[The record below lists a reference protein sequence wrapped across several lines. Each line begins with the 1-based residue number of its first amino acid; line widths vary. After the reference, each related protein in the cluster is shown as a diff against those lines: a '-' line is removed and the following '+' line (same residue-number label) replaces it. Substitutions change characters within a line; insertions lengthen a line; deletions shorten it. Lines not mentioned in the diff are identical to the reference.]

1 MKKTKSLRRLLA
13 GVLAALMVL
22 SALPVAFAADEPSFP
37 AEGITVT
44 APEEIVLDGTTVSG
58 NPTLTVNNPTGYTMT
73 DVYLGVTGGTSVS
86 VPVTIEPG
94 TYSYPITGTS
104 TGRQIIY
111 ALSYSL
117 DGGEETYTTYGF
129 SYTRSA
135 TTPVLAELRHHPSV
149 GNWNDIDLRLTIDKG
164 VINQTSVEGQGGAE
178 VVSYSDLY
186 IDRSQGN
193 TWDALGLEFS
203 YTLRTN
209 HADRKKYYDIWV
221 DQNNVAT
228 FGFGD
233 VAATGVSKTG
243 IKDKYFGDT
252 TRFAGE
258 YDGYAEYNLVYG
270 NVPSVETMQFYFWF
284 KFNAVDWLF
293 GDKDGAHTLGKTL
306 VTVHTVDKGALR
318 DAIQAAA
325 QKNYQA
331 ANFTADTFS
340 TYLDAYTK
348 ANEVLS
354 KYQSTQ
360 AEIDAAKAALDSAVA
375 ALKYAD
381 ANYTALDA
389 AITEAKAILDNEES
403 ENLYTAESLQNLKT
417 QYDAAVALKAQA
429 LDFTHQSEIDAAA
442 KALAD
447 AITGLTGFADYTDV
461 AQAVAAFEKLNPSY
475 YDAEDFAAVQAL
487 VDAARES
494 MNNRLPATQQA
505 EVDQMADKI
514 LDAMASLVKLP
525 ADYAALDALVAEAE
539 KLYYNADNVYTPA
552 SITALETAL
561 LAAMDV
567 QDADYTIDNQQ
578 LVDNAYTTLDNA
590 MKAMVKLPADKD
602 DLQTQVDAANAI
614 LVRADYKNYTDDSRK
629 ALEAALAA
637 AQQILDDDSLTVDD
651 QAKVQAAAENLA
663 AAIRGLTLK
672 GANYDALK
680 AAIEARKAEL
690 EAAKTATVNDGDQLY
705 TDASITRLSIAIG
718 NAESVV
724 ALNLPITEQGK
735 VDDAVSTLN
744 SIQLEKNPA
753 DYSALN
759 ALIEEKQTE
768 LNNAGDEYTEAS
780 KAALQQAINTARTAV
795 AQSYKIDEQNKVD
808 DAVAALEAAEL
819 VLKGAD
825 YTALDNAVKAA
836 EEFLADPETETLYDA
851 DAIQAVK
858 DALEAAQ
865 DVDRELPIT
874 AQDTVDAL
882 ETALNN
888 AVENAKTDYN
898 PAVLTGLN
906 DAIAAAQAKL
916 EVEDINDYTDESI
929 RALEAAITEANAL
942 IEENPDI
949 TRQGEVDAMAEQ
961 LNGMELTLK
970 PADKSGVQDA
980 IDKGE
985 EILDNREQYTDEYI
999 DAVEEAL
1006 DNLYEIL
1013 DEELTIK
1020 EQDKVDGAIDA
1031 IDEIAE
1037 NPSYVGANLDS
1048 LNAAIAAAEAKKAAP
1063 DYMNYTEASRQALE
1077 AKLQEAIALR
1087 DSAPDITQQ
1096 QAVEDMAAALNAVEL
1111 RLEDA
1116 DYTALDA
1123 VVAEAE
1129 ALLADVTLD
1138 DRYTLTSIE
1147 ALKAAVTEAGY
1158 VERDQDVSYQDV
1170 IDAAAQAVRDAIAGL
1185 KEYNKIEEGSIQIL
1199 GGDGRE
1205 GDKIYHKTPWYQT
1218 YKSQKAELYV
1228 DIPEGVDVASIKW
1241 EAANWSVDEPEATIT
1256 DNGDGTATIQPN
1268 GKGIGARSMWVKV
1281 TVTDV
1286 NGNVATDIVKV
1297 RFYNWNWQK

>member
-13 GVLAALMVL
+13 GVLAALMAL
-22 SALPVAFAADEPSFP
+22 SAIPVAFAADEPSFP

-111 ALSYSL
+111 VLSYSL

-135 TTPVLAELRHHPSV
+135 TTPVLAELRHKPSV
-149 GNWNDIDLRLTIDKG
+149 GNWNYIDLRLTIDKG

-375 ALKYAD
+375 ALKYAN
-381 ANYTALDA
+381 ANYTELDA
-389 AITEAKAILDNEES
+389 AIADAKAILDNEES

-417 QYDAAVALKAQA
+417 QYDAAVALKEQA

-447 AITGLTGFADYTDV
+447 AITGLIGFADYTDV

-494 MNNRLPATQQA
+494 MANRLP
-505 EVDQMADKI
+505 VDQQEAVNAMAEGL
-514 LDAMASLVKLP
+514 LDAMANLVKLP

-539 KLYYNADNVYTPA
+539 ELYYNADNVYTPA

-602 DLQTQVDAANAI
+602 VLQTQVDAANAI
-614 LVRADYKNYTDDSRK
+614 IVRADYNNYTDASRE
-629 ALEAALAA
+629 ALENALAA

-663 AAIRGLTLK
+663 AAIRGLALK
-672 GANYDALK
+672 GADYSALK
-680 AAIEARKAEL
+680 AAIEDRKAEL
-690 EAAKTATVNDGDQLY
+690 EAAKSATVNDGDKLY
-705 TDASITRLSIAIG
+705 TDASITRLSIAIE

-724 ALNLPITEQGK
+724 ALNLPITAQTQVG
-735 VDDAVSTLN
+735 DAVATLN
-744 SIQLEKNPA
+744 SVQLEKNPA

-768 LNNAGDEYTEAS
+768 LNNAGDEYTDES
-780 KAALQQAINTARTAV
+780 KQALQQAINTARTVV

-825 YTALDNAVKAA
+825 YTALDNAIKAA

-1031 IDEIAE
+1031 IDEIAK

-1063 DYMNYTEASRQALE
+1063 DYMNYTEVSRQALE
-1077 AKLQEAIALR
+1077 AKLQEAITLR

-1116 DYTALDA
+1116 AYTALDA

>member
-13 GVLAALMVL
+13 GVLAALMAL
-22 SALPVAFAADEPSFP
+22 SAIPVAFAADEPSFP

-44 APEEIVLDGTTVSG
+44 APEELIASNGVLQG
-58 NPTLTVNNPTGYTMT
+58 NPQLTVHNPTGHQMT
-73 DVYLGVTGGTSVS
+73 DVMVTATGGVS
-86 VPVTIEPG
+86 ATLPTTIDAG
-94 TYSYPITGTS
+94 ATQSATITGTPRS
-104 TGRQIIY
+104 GQQVY
-111 ALSYSL
+111 AVSYTL
-117 DGGEETYTTYGF
+117 DNGEDTYTSYGF
-129 SYTRSA
+129 SYLRAA
-135 TTPVLAELRHHPSV
+135 TTVPAVTTTDDGNVGIRFVPTIASGVLDQTGTSQDV
-149 GNWNDIDLRLTIDKG
+149 SDNK
-164 VINQTSVEGQGGAE
+164 NQRAYTDAN
-178 VVSYSDLY
+178 LY
-186 IDRSQGN
+186 IDRSQGVN
-193 TWDALGLEFS
+193 WQDLGLVFTFTEQKGKKPNRDGYRVYSPDGNWNGASFS
-203 YTLRTN
+203 LSGDPVFTADSGWRTDN
-209 HADRKKYYDIWV
+209 GWNEDTH
-221 DQNNVAT
+221 
-228 FGFGD
+228 FGGH
-233 VAATGVSKTG
+233 GVVTHNIQG
-243 IKDKYFGDT
+243 NIPTVGTT
-252 TRFAGE
+252 TRLSMDFVVRWEGFLGIE
-258 YDGYAEYNLVYG
+258 VWKFFHTINL
-270 NVPSVETMQFYFWF
+270 
-284 KFNAVDWLF
+284 
-293 GDKDGAHTLGKTL
+293 
-306 VTVHTVDKGALR
+306 TVLTVDKGALR
-318 DAIQAAA
+318 TAVADAAA
-325 QKNYQA
+325 KNYQSNDYTA
-331 ANFTADTFS
+331 SSYDVFYQALAN
-340 TYLDAYTK
+340 
-348 ANEVLS
+348 ANAVLGNF
-354 KYQSTQ
+354 KSTQ
-360 AEIDAAKAALDSAVA
+360 TEIDAAKNQLDAAVK

-381 ANYTALDA
+381 ADYTALDA
-389 AITEAKAILDNEES
+389 AIADAKAILDNEES
-403 ENLYTAESLQNLKT
+403 GNLYTAESLQNLKT
-417 QYDAAVALKAQA
+417 QYNAAVALKAQA
-429 LDFTHQSEIDAAA
+429 LDFTHQAEIDAAA

-487 VDAARES
+487 ADKARES
-494 MNNRLPATQQA
+494 MANRLPADQQEAVNAMA
-505 EVDQMADKI
+505 EGL
-514 LDAMASLVKLP
+514 LDAIAGLKKLP
-525 ADYAALDALVAEAE
+525 ADYAALNALVAQAE
-539 KLYYNADNVYTPA
+539 ELYLNADNVYTPD

-561 LAAMDV
+561 FAAMDV
-567 QDADYTIDNQQ
+567 QDAAYEIDNQD
-578 LVDNAYTTLDNA
+578 LVNAAAATLEQA
-590 MKAMVKLPADKD
+590 IKAMVKLPADKTV
-602 DLQTQVDAANAI
+602 LESKINEAKSYTS
-614 LVRADYKNYTDDSRK
+614 RSDYNDYTDDSRK
-629 ALEAALAA
+629 ALEAALDA
-637 AQQILDDDSLTVDD
+637 AQKLLDDATLTVDD
-651 QAKVQAAAENLA
+651 NTDIAAAAETLA
-663 AAIRGLTLK
+663 AAIRSLTWK
-672 GANYDALK
+672 GADYKALDDAI
-680 AAIEARKAEL
+680 AAREAEV
-690 EAAKTATVNDGDQLY
+690 EAAESATVNDGDLLY
-705 TDASITRLSIAIG
+705 TEASITRVKIAIE
-718 NAESVV
+718 NARSLPRDLTVKQQSQV
-724 ALNLPITEQGK
+724 DDMLTALNS
-735 VDDAVSTLN
+735 V
-744 SIQLEKNPA
+744 QLEKNPA

-768 LNNAGDEYTEAS
+768 LNNAGDEYTDES
-780 KAALQQAINTARTAV
+780 KQALQQAINTARTVV

-825 YTALDNAVKAA
+825 YTALDNAIKAA

-1129 ALLADVTLD
+1129 ALLADATLA

>member
-22 SALPVAFAADEPSFP
+22 SAIPVAFAADEPSFP

-44 APEEIVLDGTTVSG
+44 APEELVTANGTLQG
-58 NPTLTVNNPTGYTMT
+58 NPQLTVYNGSGHQMT
-73 DVYLGVTGGTSVS
+73 DVAVMVSGGSAVS
-86 VPVTIEPG
+86 LPTTIG
-94 TYSYPITGTS
+94 AGATQTAAITGTPRS
-104 TGRQIIY
+104 GQQIY
-111 ALSYSL
+111 AVTYTL
-117 DGGEETYTTYGF
+117 DGGEDTYTSYGF
-129 SYTRSA
+129 SYLRAA
-135 TTPVLAELRHHPSV
+135 TTAPVVTTTDDGNV
-149 GNWNDIDLRLTIDKG
+149 GIRFVPTIASG
-164 VINQTSVEGQGGAE
+164 VLDQTGTSQD
-178 VVSYSDLY
+178 VSDSKNERAYTDANLY
-186 IDRSQGN
+186 IDRSQGT
-193 TWDALGLEFS
+193 TWQDLGLVYTFTEQKGNNPNRDGYRVYSPDGNWNGASFS
-203 YTLRTN
+203 LSGDPVFTADSGWRTDN
-209 HADRKKYYDIWV
+209 GWNED
-221 DQNNVAT
+221 T
-228 FGFGD
+228 
-233 VAATGVSKTG
+233 
-243 IKDKYFGDT
+243 YFGGHGVVTHNIQGNIPTVGT
-252 TRFAGE
+252 TTQLSMDFVVRWEGFLGIE
-258 YDGYAEYNLVYG
+258 V
-270 NVPSVETMQFYFWF
+270 W
-284 KFNAVDWLF
+284 KFF
-293 GDKDGAHTLGKTL
+293 HTLNLTIY
-306 VTVHTVDKGALR
+306 TVDKGALR
-318 DAIQAAA
+318 SAIQAAA
-325 QKNYQA
+325 QKNYQSADYNA
-331 ANFTADTFS
+331 ASYDAFYQALVNANAVLGNF
-340 TYLDAYTK
+340 K
-348 ANEVLS
+348 
-354 KYQSTQ
+354 STQ
-360 AEIDAAKAALDSAVA
+360 TEIDAAKNQLDAAVK

-514 LDAMASLVKLP
+514 LDAMASLVKRP

-539 KLYYNADNVYTPA
+539 ELYYNADNVYTND

-561 LAAMDV
+561 FAAMDV

-602 DLQTQVDAANAI
+602 VLQTQVDAANAI

-651 QAKVQAAAENLA
+651 RAKVQAAAENLA
-663 AAIRGLTLK
+663 AAIRGLALK

-680 AAIEARKAEL
+680 AAIAARKAEL

-768 LNNAGDEYTEAS
+768 LNNAGDEYTDES
-780 KAALQQAINTARTAV
+780 KQALQQAINTARTVV

>member
-44 APEEIVLDGTTVSG
+44 APEELVTANGTLQG
-58 NPTLTVNNPTGYTMT
+58 NPQLTVYNGSGHQMT
-73 DVYLGVTGGTSVS
+73 DVAVMVSGGSAVSLPTTIGVGATQTAA
-86 VPVTIEPG
+86 
-94 TYSYPITGTS
+94 ITGTPRS
-104 TGRQIIY
+104 GQQIY
-111 ALSYSL
+111 AVTYTL
-117 DGGEETYTTYGF
+117 DGGEDTYTSYGF
-129 SYTRSA
+129 SYLRAA
-135 TTPVLAELRHHPSV
+135 TTAPAVVTPSDDHVSIRFEPTIASGVL
-149 GNWNDIDLRLTIDKG
+149 D
-164 VINQTSVEGQGGAE
+164 QTGTSQD
-178 VVSYSDLY
+178 VSDSKNKRAYTDANLY
-186 IDRSQGN
+186 IDRSRGT
-193 TWDALGLEFS
+193 TWQELGLVF
-203 YTLRTN
+203 TLTEQMGN
-209 HADRKKYYDIWV
+209 EPDRDGYEIYSPAGNW
-221 DQNNVAT
+221 NGAS
-228 FGFGD
+228 
-233 VAATGVSKTG
+233 AGVSNDPIFTSDSGWQYNNGWGTG
-243 IKDKYFGDT
+243 PKFGGHGMVT
-252 TRFAGE
+252 H
-258 YDGYAEYNLVYG
+258 NIQG
-270 NVPSVETMQFYFWF
+270 NVPNAGTTTQLTFDFVTKWVVLWNTWKQFHYL
-284 KFNAVDWLF
+284 NL
-293 GDKDGAHTLGKTL
+293 TIY
-306 VTVHTVDKGALR
+306 TVDKGALR
-318 DAIQAAA
+318 SAVQAAA
-325 QKNYQA
+325 QANYQSDDYNA
-331 ANFTADTFS
+331 VSYDAFYQALVNANA
-340 TYLDAYTK
+340 
-348 ANEVLS
+348 VLGNF
-354 KYQSTQ
+354 KSTQ
-360 AEIDAAKAALDSAVA
+360 TEIDAVKNQLDAAVK

-381 ANYTALDA
+381 ADYTELDA
-389 AITEAKAILDNEES
+389 AIADAKAILDNGES
-403 ENLYTAESLQNLKT
+403 ENLYTAESLANLKT

-429 LDFTHQSEIDAAA
+429 LDFTHQAEIDAAA

-461 AQAVAAFEKLNPSY
+461 AQALAAFEKLNPSY

-487 VDAARES
+487 ADAARES
-494 MNNRLPATQQA
+494 MANRLP
-505 EVDQMADKI
+505 VDQQEAVNAMAEGL

-525 ADYAALDALVAEAE
+525 ADYTALDVLVAEAE
-539 KLYYNADNVYTPA
+539 ELYYNADNVYTPA

-578 LVDNAYTTLDNA
+578 LVNNAYTTLDNA

-602 DLQTQVDAANAI
+602 ALQTQVDAANAI
-614 LVRADYKNYTDDSRK
+614 LVRADYNNYTDASRE
-629 ALEAALAA
+629 ALENALAA
-637 AQQILDDDSLTVDD
+637 AQQILDNDSLTVDD

-663 AAIRGLTLK
+663 AAIRGLALK
-672 GANYDALK
+672 GADYSVLK

-690 EAAKTATVNDGDQLY
+690 EDAKSATVNDGDKLY
-705 TDASITRLSIAIG
+705 TDASITRLSIAIE

-724 ALNLPITEQGK
+724 ALNLPITAQTQ
-735 VDDAVSTLN
+735 VDDAVATLN
-744 SIQLEKNPA
+744 SVQLEKNPA

-768 LNNAGDEYTEAS
+768 LNNAGDEYTDES
-780 KAALQQAINTARTAV
+780 KSALQQAINTARTVV
-795 AQSYKIDEQNKVD
+795 AQNYKIDQQELVD
-808 DAVAALEAAEL
+808 NAVAALEAVEL
-819 VLKGAD
+819 ALKGAD
-825 YTALDNAVKAA
+825 YTALDNAIKAA

-858 DALEAAQ
+858 DALETAQ

-916 EVEDINDYTDESI
+916 AAEDIADYTDESI
-929 RALEAAITEANAL
+929 QALEAAIAEANAL
-942 IEENPDI
+942 IAENPDI
-949 TRQGEVDAMAEQ
+949 TRQGEVDAMAEK

-1013 DEELTIK
+1013 DEDLTIK

-1048 LNAAIAAAEAKKAAP
+1048 LNAAISAAEAKKAAP

-1087 DSAPDITQQ
+1087 DSNPDITR
-1096 QAVEDMAAALNAVEL
+1096 QAEVDEMAAELNAIEL
-1111 RLEDA
+1111 KLEGANYDE
-1116 DYTALDA
+1116 LDA
-1123 VVAEAE
+1123 AIAAANE
-1129 ALLADVTLD
+1129 LLADLD
-1138 DRYTLTSIE
+1138 ALEDKYTLTSIQALQNAVAE
-1147 ALKAAVTEAGY
+1147 AAL
-1158 VERDQDVSYQDV
+1158 VERDQDVTYQSV
-1170 IDAAAQAVRDAIAGL
+1170 IDAAAKAVRDAIAGL
-1185 KEYNKIEEGSIQIL
+1185 TEYGRLEGVSIV
-1199 GGDGRE
+1199 GGDSRDGDMIYKKVSWTKMYKKESATLRLE
-1205 GDKIYHKTPWYQT
+1205 G
-1218 YKSQKAELYV
+1218 L
-1228 DIPEGVDVASIKW
+1228 EGVDVASITW
-1241 EAANWSVDEPEATIT
+1241 EPANWSVDDPEATIT
-1256 DNGDGTATIQPN
+1256 VNEDGSATITPN
-1268 GKGIGARSMWVKV
+1268 GRGIGARSMWVKV

-1297 RFYNWNWQK
+1297 RFYKWNWQK